1 MPQNHANIRQ
11 LNRTKTQQQFN
22 STVAPG
28 QTKKRSPISRT
39 PLNYS
44 NDAKEMVDPES
55 QVNEERKTEMDQM
68 SMYPAG
74 KESKSKMVKN
84 RSNATTAKMGD
95 GSSFDGMILQQLENM
110 TGSIDNGS
118 HREGISRSSNTLAEE
133 NNVLK
138 EQLDLVKRS
147 LALHQEKAATT
158 EMTMMDAILQMK
170 EQINTVMITKM

>member
-1 MPQNHANIRQ
+1 
-11 LNRTKTQQQFN
+11 
-22 STVAPG
+22 
-28 QTKKRSPISRT
+28 
-39 PLNYS
+39 
-44 NDAKEMVDPES
+44 
-55 QVNEERKTEMDQM
+55 
-68 SMYPAG
+68 
-74 KESKSKMVKN
+74 
-84 RSNATTAKMGD
+84 
-95 GSSFDGMILQQLENM
+95 M

-170 EQINTVMITKM
+170 EQINTVMITKMSPQPVEDESFVRS